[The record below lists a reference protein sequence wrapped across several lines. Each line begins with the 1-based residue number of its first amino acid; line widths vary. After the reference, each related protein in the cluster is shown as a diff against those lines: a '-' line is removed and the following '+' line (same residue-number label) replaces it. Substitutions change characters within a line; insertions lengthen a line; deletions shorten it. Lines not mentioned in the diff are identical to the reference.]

1 MPSRT
6 APPEGA
12 VGCRQP
18 TCLGTC
24 GASFSRSVCL
34 NRVSEVL
41 PLFFGK
47 CDQEGPGRQGNVFS
61 GKMDLKTILFALG
74 LYVDTCYQLMFLI

>member
-1 MPSRT
+1 MGAGVETIEARGTEVPRAELIPPRT
-6 APPEGA
+6 APPKGG

-24 GASFSRSVCL
+24 GASLSRSVCL
-34 NRVSEVL
+34 NSVSEVL

-47 CDQEGPGRQGNVFS
+47 V
-61 GKMDLKTILFALG
+61 
-74 LYVDTCYQLMFLI
+74 